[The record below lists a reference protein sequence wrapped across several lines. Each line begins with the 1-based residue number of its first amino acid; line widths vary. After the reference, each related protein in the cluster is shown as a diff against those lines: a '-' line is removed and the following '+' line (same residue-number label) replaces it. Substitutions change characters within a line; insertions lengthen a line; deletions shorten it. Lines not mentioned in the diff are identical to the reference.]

1 MGDIDVIPFVSCS
14 GTLIYIINFQF
25 QPNLRWS
32 NFRPQYCD
40 IESLKWP
47 AGSEFSCQSAP
58 NGLIFFL
65 SSFLRAATTGIFVS
79 KTFSK
84 IDILYYTGYLSRK
97 FRNKYISRKE
107 SPLTNSIWVTGRSA
121 IVLSMS
127 CNFTA
132 IWGRT

>member
-1 MGDIDVIPFVSCS
+1 MRDIDVISFVSCS

-32 NFRPQYCD
+32 NFRPYYCD

-84 IDILYYTGYLSRK
+84 IDILYQILLKILPYPHDRFVIFFYTFFNITYIPSIYSVINSPNHSL
-97 FRNKYISRKE
+97 FLKYY
-107 SPLTNSIWVTGRSA
+107 
-121 IVLSMS
+121 
-127 CNFTA
+127 
-132 IWGRT
+132 

>member
-1 MGDIDVIPFVSCS
+1 MRDIDVISFVSCS

-84 IDILYYTGYLSRK
+84 IDILYYICQKVMICHQLVDLMSGAISDYFLKAQQFFQK
-97 FRNKYISRKE
+97 FSKKIF
-107 SPLTNSIWVTGRSA
+107 SIFQNV
-121 IVLSMS
+121 
-127 CNFTA
+127 CP
-132 IWGRT
+132 